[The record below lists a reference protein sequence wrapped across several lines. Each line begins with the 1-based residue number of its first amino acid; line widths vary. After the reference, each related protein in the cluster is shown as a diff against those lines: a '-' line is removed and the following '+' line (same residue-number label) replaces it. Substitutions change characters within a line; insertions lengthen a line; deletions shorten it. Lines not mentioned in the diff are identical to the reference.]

1 MQHDCPLAKCSA
13 SGRQPVMQERIESGL
28 TKTYIEHQ
36 PLERFVIN
44 THAFHNAH
52 LLWAAITRSL
62 VMPIPIHSSAD
73 RKLKHIEFSQSLQAA
88 QEAKL
93 AAAKAKGKQKASNP
107 TTSSLANQGHSGSN
121 KRTRLERK
129 EAELDP
135 TEMMVDL

>member
-1 MQHDCPLAKCSA
+1 
-13 SGRQPVMQERIESGL
+13 MQERIESGL

-52 LLWAAITRSL
+52 LLRAAIPRSL

-73 RKLKHIEFSQSLQAA
+73 RKLKHIEFAQSLQAA

-107 TTSSLANQGHSGSN
+107 TTSASVNKEHSGSN
-121 KRTRLERK
+121 KRTRLERE
-129 EAELDP
+129 EAELDSS
-135 TEMMVDL
+135 EMIVDL